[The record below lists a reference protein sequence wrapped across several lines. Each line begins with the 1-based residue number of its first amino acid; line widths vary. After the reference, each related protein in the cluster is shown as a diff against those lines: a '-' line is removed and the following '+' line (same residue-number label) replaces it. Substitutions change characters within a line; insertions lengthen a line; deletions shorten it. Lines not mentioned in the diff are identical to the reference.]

1 MTRFFRPL
9 PRYTIAAIFCALLNN
24 VVLIGCAALGWGIF
38 ACQMASALVLLPTG
52 YFLQSRFAFRVERTW
67 SAFWRYSAALITNF
81 PLAIVL
87 LWLMHDAKQWPMFIA
102 APVSTILLFAW
113 NFVTSSWALLPDII
127 GAKPNRF

>member
-24 VVLIGCAALGWGIF
+24 VILIGCAALGWGIF
-38 ACQMASALVLLPTG
+38 ACQTASALVLLPTG
-52 YFLQSRFAFRVERTW
+52 FLLQSRFTFRVERTW
-67 SAFWRYSAALITNF
+67 PAFWRYSAALITNF

-87 LWLMHDAKQWPMFIA
+87 LWLMHDAMAWPMVIA

-113 NFVTSSWALLPDII
+113 NYATSSWALVSGIAD
-127 GAKPNRF
+127 AKPNSF